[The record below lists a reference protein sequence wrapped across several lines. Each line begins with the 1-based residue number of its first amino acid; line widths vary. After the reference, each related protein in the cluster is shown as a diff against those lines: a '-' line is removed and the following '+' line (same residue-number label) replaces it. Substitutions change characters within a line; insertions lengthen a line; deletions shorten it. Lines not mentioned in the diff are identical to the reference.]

1 MDGNILA
8 HTHHWRESTQIKNS
22 SRKMAKQVLNIKLHK
37 KHAPDFYLKDLLILS
52 SPIALADYRLIQQR
66 NRNFWDTL

>member
-1 MDGNILA
+1 M
-8 HTHHWRESTQIKNS
+8 E
-22 SRKMAKQVLNIKLHK
+22 KQVLNIKLDK
-37 KHAPDFYLKDLLILS
+37 KNNPDFSLKDLLILS